1 MRILHASLFFSV
13 KHAGGTVDLIYK
25 LARAQSARGHDVCVY
40 TGDFRLDAAYAASLR
55 GARVRAFRSWL
66 NFGFY
71 LMPGLVLAARKEL
84 RRFDIIHLH
93 CYRSFQNVVL
103 HYFAKRRGIPFVMD
117 SHGSLPKFVRK
128 RRLKALFDLLVGRR
142 ILRDAARCI
151 GETELGVNEYLE
163 AGVAKDKVV
172 LIPPPFP
179 VEDFRT
185 LPQPGQFRARFG
197 IGDRRLVMFLGR
209 IHWIK
214 GLDFLVE
221 GFADLAKP
229 RDDVLLAV
237 VGPDDGYRTAL
248 EQIIEREGLAAKV
261 RFTGFLGGEDKLAA
275 LVDADVVV
283 QTSRYEQGAWA
294 PFEAV
299 LCGTPIVVSR
309 NSGAGEDVKRIDAG
323 YLVDFGD
330 RAELRDTLAYV
341 LDHPDEARQKAR
353 TAKAYIE
360 ANLSMANRIRDYEVL
375 YEECVA
381 ERRRDGRRGWRS

>member
-13 KHAGGTVDLIYK
+13 EHAGGTVDLIYK
-25 LARAQSARGHDVCVY
+25 LASAQSARGHDVCVY
-40 TGDFRLDAAYAASLR
+40 TGDFRFDAAYAASLR
-55 GARVRAFRSWL
+55 GVRVRAFRSWL

-71 LMPGLVLAARKEL
+71 LMPGLVLAAWKEL

-93 CYRSFQNVVL
+93 CYRSFQNVVI

-128 RRLKALFDLLVGRR
+128 RRLKSLFDLLVGWR

-163 AGVAKDKVV
+163 AGVAGDRVS
-172 LIPPPFP
+172 LIRPPFA
-179 VEDFRT
+179 VEEFRT
-185 LPQPGQFRARFG
+185 LPPPGRFRTHFG
-197 IGDRRLVMFLGR
+197 VGDRRLVMFLGR

-261 RFTGFLGGEDKLAA
+261 LFTGFLGGEDKLAA

>member
-71 LMPGLVLAARKEL
+71 LMPGLVLTAWKEL

-128 RRLKALFDLLVGRR
+128 RRLKSLFDLLVGRR

-172 LIPPPFP
+172 LIPP
-179 VEDFRT
+179 
-185 LPQPGQFRARFG
+185 GHA
-197 IGDRRLVMFLGR
+197 LGS
-209 IHWIK
+209 
-214 GLDFLVE
+214 
-221 GFADLAKP
+221 A
-229 RDDVLLAV
+229 
-237 VGPDDGYRTAL
+237 
-248 EQIIEREGLAAKV
+248 
-261 RFTGFLGGEDKLAA
+261 TG
-275 LVDADVVV
+275 
-283 QTSRYEQGAWA
+283 
-294 PFEAV
+294 
-299 LCGTPIVVSR
+299 
-309 NSGAGEDVKRIDAG
+309 
-323 YLVDFGD
+323 
-330 RAELRDTLAYV
+330 
-341 LDHPDEARQKAR
+341 
-353 TAKAYIE
+353 
-360 ANLSMANRIRDYEVL
+360 
-375 YEECVA
+375 
-381 ERRRDGRRGWRS
+381 GW